1 MEKERLKPRD
11 VKKKIIRN
19 GTPTEVKRKINW
31 FLLVVREI
39 LGIHF
44 HLTIFG
50 YGFIWVN
57 NI

>member
-11 VKKKIIRN
+11 VKRKFIRN

-39 LGIHF
+39 LGIDF

-50 YGFIWVN
+50 YVWIYMG
-57 NI
+57 

>member
-11 VKKKIIRN
+11 VKRKFIRN

-31 FLLVVREI
+31 FLLVVGEI
-39 LGIHF
+39 LGIDF

-50 YGFIWVN
+50 YVRIYMG
-57 NI
+57 